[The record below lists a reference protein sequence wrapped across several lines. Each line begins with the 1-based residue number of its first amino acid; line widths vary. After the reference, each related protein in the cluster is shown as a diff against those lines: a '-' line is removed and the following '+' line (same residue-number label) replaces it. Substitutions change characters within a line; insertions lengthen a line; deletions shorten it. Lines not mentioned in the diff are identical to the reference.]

1 MNSYLPSI
9 ASVQHGAAYY
19 LSGMLMVFVT
29 LMALLALMTVASVI
43 LRKLFPYQPP
53 APPAAAAPAPVPV
66 RSAPKAGPVDAIE
79 PEVLAAI
86 AAAVATTLDGS
97 HRVVSI
103 RQKTGSWEKAGRQS
117 VLSSHRI
124 R

>member
-1 MNSYLPSI
+1 MNPFHPSI
-9 ASVQHGAAYY
+9 ASVEHGAAYY

-29 LMALLALMTVASVI
+29 LMALLVLMTVASVV

-53 APPAAAAPAPVPV
+53 APPAAAAPAPVPA
-66 RSAPKAGPVDAIE
+66 RSAPKHDAVDAIE

-86 AAAVATTLDGS
+86 AAAVATTLEGN

-103 RQKTGSWEKAGRQS
+103 RQRPGNWEKAGRQS